1 MKRRPRAALL
11 MLAAVFALFG
21 TASLSALAA
30 EEVYDERTVDI
41 ARQLS
46 CPVCE
51 GQTVA
56 DSHSRV
62 AEEMRN
68 AIQAQVDAGRSDD
81 EIYDYFRARYGD
93 EVLVEPP
100 REGINLALWWLP
112 VVVVALGLGV
122 VALYMRD
129 SAALGRRRALTTTS
143 QGVDPELEQ
152 IAEQA
157 GRETQGQPRARPTDR
172 PAESS

>member
-1 MKRRPRAALL
+1 MKPRPKAALL
-11 MLAAVFALFG
+11 AFATIFALFSSAG
-21 TASLSALAA
+21 LSARAA

-41 ARQLS
+41 ARNLS

-62 AEEMRN
+62 AVEMRN
-68 AIQAQVDAGRSDD
+68 AIQAQVEAGRSDD

-112 VVVVALGLGV
+112 VVVVALGIGV

-129 SAALGRRRALTTTS
+129 SAALGRRRARTTS
-143 QGVDPELEQ
+143 QDLDPELEQ
-152 IAEQA
+152 IAERA
-157 GRETQGQPRARPTDR
+157 MREDQGQSGLRSNDR

>member
-1 MKRRPRAALL
+1 LVTVLALAGAA
-11 MLAAVFALFG
+11 A
-21 TASLSALAA
+21 LSALAA
-30 EEVYDERTVDI
+30 EEVYDERTMDI
-41 ARQLS
+41 ARNLS

-62 AEEMRN
+62 ALEMRQ
-68 AIQAQVDAGRSDD
+68 AIEAQVQAGLTDD

-100 REGINLALWWLP
+100 REGINLALWWVP
-112 VVVVALGLGV
+112 VIVVALGLGV
-122 VALYMRD
+122 VALYLRD
-129 SAALGRRRALTTTS
+129 SAALVRRRTPVSVPAL
-143 QGVDPELEQ
+143 DPELEQ
-152 IAEQA
+152 IAERA
-157 GRETQGQPRARPTDR
+157 LREDVRPPGLRSGDR